1 MEYLTRSVQSY
12 GILLANVS
20 RAGEDPAE
28 YMGLGFLLMEV
39 FKSYF
44 PRDRDPSELLNN

>member
-1 MEYLTRSVQSY
+1 MEYLTRSVQTY

-28 YMGLGFLLMEV
+28 YMGLWIPTYGSLQKIIFQGTGI
-39 FKSYF
+39 
-44 PRDRDPSELLNN
+44 PLNF